1 MFNGIIAPVYPIKP
15 TLEVVY
21 MAKNPNNKPKKAVK
35 QDQSSTLAM
44 KFLVTGFLAWLY
56 LMIVRN
62 NYVNGYA
69 EQQIAWYDVY
79 LKGFIFGGVAVLAV
93 GAVLAHLWRQKK
105 NARVYGWL
113 IGGFG
118 AFVAVAS
125 GLMLWNMALLPLL
138 TSFVVVVMALG
149 IVWSLYDRESALSLT
164 LLGVSLFAV
173 WVCRGHLNSIYSG
186 TFVKIGVIALI
197 AVMIAVAVL
206 VKRGK
211 LISDKAGLPVVYTAC
226 GLSVVA
232 LAVSLLGSV
241 IAYYTMWVLAIVVF
255 GLAVYYTIKQL

>member
-1 MFNGIIAPVYPIKP
+1 MFNGIIAPVYLIKP

-21 MAKNPNNKPKKAVK
+21 MAKNPNNKSKKAAK
-35 QDQSSTLAM
+35 QDASMNTAI

-69 EQQIAWYDVY
+69 EQQIAWYDTY
-79 LKGFIFGGVAVLAV
+79 LKTFIFAGVAVLAV
-93 GAVLAHLWRQKK
+93 GAVLSYLWRQKK
-105 NARVYGWL
+105 NTRVYGWM
-113 IGGFG
+113 IGGLG
-118 AFVAVAS
+118 AFVAIAS
-125 GLMLWNMALLPLL
+125 ALVLWNMSSLALLS
-138 TSFVVVVMALG
+138 TFVIVIMVLG
-149 IVWSLYDRESALSLT
+149 IVWSLYDRECALSLT

-173 WVCRGHLNSIYSG
+173 WVCRGHINSIYMG
-186 TFVKIGVIALI
+186 TFVKVGVVLLI
-197 AVMIAVAVL
+197 AAMIAVAVL
-206 VKRGK
+206 VKQGK
-211 LISDKAGLPVVYTAC
+211 LVSDKEGLPAVYAAC

-232 LAVSLLGSV
+232 LAVSLLGPV

>member
-1 MFNGIIAPVYPIKP
+1 
-15 TLEVVY
+15 

-35 QDQSSTLAM
+35 QDESMSLAT

-62 NYVNGYA
+62 NYINGYA

-79 LKGFIFGGVAVLAV
+79 LKGFIAGGAAVLAV
-93 GAVLAHLWRQKK
+93 GAVLSYLWRQKK

-113 IGGFG
+113 IGGLG
-118 AFVAVAS
+118 AFVAAS
-125 GLMLWNMALLPLL
+125 SALVLWNMALLPLL
-138 TSFVVVVMALG
+138 SSFVLVVMVLG

-173 WVCRGHLNSIYSG
+173 WVCRGHLNSIYMG
-186 TFVKIGVIALI
+186 TLVKVGVVALI
-197 AVMIAVAVL
+197 AAMIVVAVL
-206 VKRGK
+206 VKQGK
-211 LISDKAGLPVVYTAC
+211 LISDKAGLPAVYTSC
-226 GLSVVA
+226 GLSAVA
-232 LAVSLLGSV
+232 LAASLLSSV
-241 IAYYTMWVLAIVVF
+241 VAYYTMWVLAIVVF

>member
-1 MFNGIIAPVYPIKP
+1 
-15 TLEVVY
+15 

-35 QDQSSTLAM
+35 QDESMNTAI

-79 LKGFIFGGVAVLAV
+79 LKGFIAGGGVVLAV
-93 GAVLAHLWRQKK
+93 GAVLSYLWRQKK
-105 NARVYGWL
+105 TARVYGWM
-113 IGGFG
+113 IGGLG
-118 AFVAVAS
+118 AFVAVSSA
-125 GLMLWNMALLPLL
+125 LVLWNMSSLTLL
-138 TSFVVVVMALG
+138 TSFVLVVMALG
-149 IVWSLYDRESALSLT
+149 IVWSLYDRECALSLT

-173 WVCRGHLNSIYSG
+173 WVCRGHINSIYMG
-186 TFVKIGVIALI
+186 TLVKVGVIALI
-197 AVMIAVAVL
+197 AVMIVVAVL
-206 VKRGK
+206 VKQGK
-211 LISDKAGLPVVYTAC
+211 LVFEKDGLPTIYASC

-232 LAVSLLGSV
+232 LAVSLLGPV